1 MILQPT
7 ERQRI
12 CKTQGRKSPV
22 PHRGQPDSHKSIP
35 FCLQELFPP
44 MQCSQAGPEAPQ
56 HPRCSGSS
64 REHIAEK
71 TKCAQCGGAR
81 LWVHSSAAHNLH
93 VKLHGHLPLLALSLV
108 SQHDVSKPQVSLL
121 SEKDITVN
129 TSFETYSFLSPI
141 SHYFLTAKMKV
152 LL

>member
-1 MILQPT
+1 MPSGIVPSNAVLPGWAGGPT
-7 ERQRI
+7 ASQVLWQQ
-12 CKTQGRKSPV
+12 QG
-22 PHRGQPDSHKSIP
+22 
-35 FCLQELFPP
+35 
-44 MQCSQAGPEAPQ
+44 A
-56 HPRCSGSS
+56 
-64 REHIAEK
+64 AEK
-71 TKCAQCGGAR
+71 PKCAQCGGAR

-108 SQHDVSKPQVSLL
+108 SQHDVSKPHVSLL